1 MNVASA
7 SLPAATA
14 FWYPMLYIP
23 KSMAGNNAMTTK
35 LMMRFESIAS
45 WMETPL
51 LDVVCGT

>member
-7 SLPAATA
+7 SLLAATA